1 MRFCVTS
8 NGDFIVFKAFSYC
21 RLDLKTLNLL
31 KLASNFIYNLANY
44 LNLEENILTPIYLG
58 NKKVKDCIEKFDEL
72 IKFFELEDRIKAY
85 PDELSGGEQQRV
97 AIARSLI
104 YEQKI
109 LFLDEPTGNLDSAN
123 SIKIMNYL
131 SKINKENILQLFKL
145 LMI

>member
-1 MRFCVTS
+1 MFCVTS

-131 SKINKENILQLFKL
+131 SKIN
-145 LMI
+145 